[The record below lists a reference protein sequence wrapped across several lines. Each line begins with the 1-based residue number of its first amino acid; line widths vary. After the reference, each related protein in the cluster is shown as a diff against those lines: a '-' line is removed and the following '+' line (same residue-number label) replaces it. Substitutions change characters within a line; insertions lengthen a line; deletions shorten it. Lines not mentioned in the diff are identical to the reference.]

1 MGDRRYFPNLSTLQ
15 PFNPSTLQPFNPHP
29 NPQETTMKKTTSIII
44 LALAAAAVVT
54 GCSKKKP
61 QGGTDLDD
69 GVFAP
74 VDAGFTDA
82 ESGIPLDGTPFDL
95 NRTAVGNSGIGPVYF
110 GYDSSVLAPAELAK
124 ISRSAS
130 SAPSRSAPPSSTS
143 ASPPTASSRAASAR
157 RSPPSSAPAKPSGP
171 RTAAASSPSTSRRN
185 RQGERLA
192 FRRGHHSHLQAPR
205 RHILRGA

>member
-1 MGDRRYFPNLSTLQ
+1 
-15 PFNPSTLQPFNPHP
+15 
-29 NPQETTMKKTTSIII
+29 MKKTTSIII

-124 ISRSAS
+124 IQQ
-130 SAPSRSAPPSSTS
+130 
-143 ASPPTASSRAASAR
+143 AADYMTDNAGIVLTVAGHRDQR
-157 RSPPSSAPAKPSGP
+157 RSREHTRSLGEPRARSP
-171 RTAAASSPSTSRRN
+171 RTALINLGISADRIQSRSF
-185 RQGERLA
+185 GEEKPAVLGSGEA
-192 FRRGHHSHLQAPR
+192 VWAQNRRGEFAFYK
-205 RHILRGA
+205 

>member
-1 MGDRRYFPNLSTLQ
+1 
-15 PFNPSTLQPFNPHP
+15 
-29 NPQETTMKKTTSIII
+29 MKKTTSIII

-124 ISRSAS
+124 IQQAADYMTDNAGIVLIVEGHCDERGSNEYNLSLGEQRALAIRTALINLVISADRIQSRSFGEEK
-130 SAPSRSAPPSSTS
+130 
-143 ASPPTASSRAASAR
+143 
-157 RSPPSSAPAKPSGP
+157 PAVLGSGE
-171 RTAAASSPSTSRRN
+171 AVWAQN
-185 RQGERLA
+185 
-192 FRRGHHSHLQAPR
+192 RRGEFAFYK
-205 RHILRGA
+205 